1 MIRKYVLPA
10 QRSTSAAIVTAACY
24 LGALSSNLLSPM
36 IISHFSWESC
46 FLLFA
51 AIPPL
56 IWIPLWALFL
66 GRKGVGISGPS
77 SEENTEYLISK
88 ISSDSNINYIEN
100 GKNSEVDGSYVK
112 SSRKVPVS
120 ESTTVGA
127 TSPQR
132 TLTYADV
139 TSEQS
144 TTQSTYAAESTY
156 SSENLQICLAEE
168 VCESD
173 IVSDTVPLI
182 SSNSEK
188 EGKGKIRSIERG
200 DRVQKQKQKQEQEQG
215 AKQDKT
221 LSIRTLLKSPPVWAI
236 IAAQYGQSWGAI
248 GLLSWLPTYYSKRF
262 NVPFESLSEFT
273 VLPYFL
279 QMIVGVSAGFLAD
292 KLIGSGVR
300 TLLVR
305 NILQITGMLVP
316 AVCLAL
322 CAYLPSISSAQ
333 AAILITSGSA
343 ISALTVAA
351 VSANHF
357 DISPENAG
365 TIYGIGNTAG
375 CIGKIYIYVYIR
387 TYIYIYIC
395 FIFMLVF
402 FLYSF

>member
-10 QRSTSAAIVTAACY
+10 ERSTSAAIVTAACY

-36 IISHFSWESC
+36 IISRFSWESC

-56 IWIPLWALFL
+56 IWIPLWGLLL
-66 GRKGVGISGPS
+66 GRKGLGINSLS
-77 SEENTEYLISK
+77 SEENTEYSISK
-88 ISSDSNINYIEN
+88 LSSGSNIDFIEE
-100 GKNSEVDGSYVK
+100 GKSSTEVDVSYVK

-127 TSPQR
+127 QR
-132 TLTYADV
+132 SLTYADV
-139 TSEQS
+139 TLEKSS
-144 TTQSTYAAESTY
+144 MQSTYATESTY
-156 SSENLQICLAEE
+156 SSENAQIYLAE
-168 VCESD
+168 VLESET
-173 IVSDTVPLI
+173 VLDTQPLI
-182 SSNSEK
+182 DTKTKTDTDK
-188 EGKGKIRSIERG
+188 EGKKWSVERSEK
-200 DRVQKQKQKQEQEQG
+200 DE
-215 AKQDKT
+215 T

-279 QMIVGVSAGFLAD
+279 QMIVGVSAGFVAD
-292 KLIGSGVR
+292 KLISSGVR

-305 NILQITGMLVP
+305 NVLQITGMLVP

-322 CAYLPSISSAQ
+322 CAYLPSLSSAQ

-375 CIGKIYIYVYIR
+375 CIGNISQILDR
-387 TYIYIYIC
+387 
-395 FIFMLVF
+395 
-402 FLYSF
+402 

>member
-10 QRSTSAAIVTAACY
+10 ERSTSAAIVTAACY

-36 IISHFSWESC
+36 IISRFSWESC

-56 IWIPLWALFL
+56 VWIPLWGLLL
-66 GRKGVGISGPS
+66 GRKGLGINSLS
-77 SEENTEYLISK
+77 SEKNKEYSMSNL
-88 ISSDSNINYIEN
+88 SSDSNIDFIEE
-100 GKNSEVDGSYVK
+100 GIRSSEVDGSYSK
-112 SSRKVPVS
+112 ISQKVPVS

-127 TSPQR
+127 LSAQR
-132 TLTYADV
+132 SLTYADV
-139 TSEQS
+139 TPEKSS
-144 TTQSTYAAESTY
+144 AQSTYATESTY
-156 SSENLQICLAEE
+156 SSENAQIYLAE
-168 VCESD
+168 VSESETAL
-173 IVSDTVPLI
+173 DTQPLI
-182 SSNSEK
+182 GTKIKTETEK
-188 EGKGKIRSIERG
+188 EGKKWSVEKSEK
-200 DRVQKQKQKQEQEQG
+200 DE
-215 AKQDKT
+215 T

-262 NVPFESLSEFT
+262 NVPLESLSEFT

-305 NILQITGMLVP
+305 NVLQITGMLVP

-322 CAYLPSISSAQ
+322 CAYLPSLSSAQ

-343 ISALTVAA
+343 VSAMTVAA

-375 CIGKIYIYVYIR
+375 CIGNISQILDFQF
-387 TYIYIYIC
+387 C
-395 FIFMLVF
+395 
-402 FLYSF
+402 